1 MLAQPLPAADRSNAV
16 TLTMADSISADS
28 LPPGYDAYAGY
39 VDGAW
44 PDFPAI
50 AAKFPN
56 SYLYSISA
64 TGEPAD
70 EYDVE
75 IGDLSP
81 ASGVAHVQA
90 DLAAGKWRPGIY
102 ASVSTMASGVLPAL
116 AAAGVAR
123 QSSRLRSAHYGAG
136 EHICGP
142 ATCNLVSIPM
152 DATQWT
158 DSAPGVGGA
167 LIDASILVADFFAGP
182 PALMPPFSTINEE
195 VRYMQLTITGEVYPL
210 RFPVWPAFVFLFAD
224 FLGQTE
230 TSVPIRVALHRAAGG
245 WDVRTVELSP
255 AVPGVTLSM
264 PATTYDAASF
274 VREAD
279 GPNVAVSWR

>member
-1 MLAQPLPAADRSNAV
+1 
-16 TLTMADSISADS
+16 MADSISADS

-50 AAKFPN
+50 AAKFPTA
-56 SYLYSISA
+56 YLYSISA
-64 TGEPAD
+64 TGQPAD

-123 QSSRLRSAHYGAG
+123 ESSRLRSAHYGAG

-142 ATCNLVSIPM
+142 ATCNLVSIAM

-167 LIDASILVADFFAGP
+167 LIDASILVITCSSRSPTRSTRSASRCGP
-182 PALMPPFSTINEE
+182 RSSSCSPTSWA
-195 VRYMQLTITGEVYPL
+195 RRKPL
-210 RFPVWPAFVFLFAD
+210 
-224 FLGQTE
+224 
-230 TSVPIRVALHRAAGG
+230 S
-245 WDVRTVELSP
+245 
-255 AVPGVTLSM
+255 
-264 PATTYDAASF
+264 AS
-274 VREAD
+274 
-279 GPNVAVSWR
+279 G